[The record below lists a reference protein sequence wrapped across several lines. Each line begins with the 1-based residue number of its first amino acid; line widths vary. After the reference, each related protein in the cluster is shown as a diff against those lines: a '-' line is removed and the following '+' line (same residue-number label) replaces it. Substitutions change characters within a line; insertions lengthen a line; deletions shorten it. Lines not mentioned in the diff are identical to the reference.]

1 MYFSVGDG
9 AGIGVARSVTR
20 LPQGPFRDVLGKPLV
35 EGVVKGAEG
44 IDAQV
49 FIDYEH
55 SSNSNGNQDGGEDGE
70 GGGAGRN
77 WLYFGGWGHAIVVE
91 LGDDMVSLKGE
102 YKEIT
107 PEGYAEGPWMMK
119 RNGIYY
125 LMFSVGG

>member
-9 AGIGVARSVTR
+9 VGIGVARSVTR
-20 LPQGPFRDVLGKPLV
+20 LPQGPFRDVLGEPLV
-35 EGVVKGAEG
+35 EGVVMGAEG

-49 FIDYEH
+49 FIDYED
-55 SSNSNGNQDGGEDGE
+55 SGNGNQDGGEDGE

-91 LGDDMVSLKGE
+91 LGDDMVSLRGD

-107 PEGYAEGPWMMK
+107 PEGYVEGPWMLK
-119 RNGIYY
+119 RNGVYY
-125 LMFSVGG
+125 FMFSVGG

>member
-9 AGIGVARSVTR
+9 VGIGVARSVTR
-20 LPQGPFRDVLGKPLV
+20 LPQGPFRDVLGEPLV
-35 EGVVKGAEG
+35 EGVVMGAEG

-49 FIDYEH
+49 FIDYED
-55 SSNSNGNQDGGEDGE
+55 SGNGNQDGGEDGE

-91 LGDDMVSLKGE
+91 LGDDMVSLRGD

-107 PEGYAEGPWMMK
+107 PEGYVEGPWMLK
-119 RNGIYY
+119 RNGAYY
-125 LMFSVGG
+125 FMFSVGG